1 MLFWIVLISI
11 VQLKGMKIFEKEN
24 YIFTR
29 FTNNT
34 KLRRI
39 RSTHKYLFEKKGVDY
54 IVITI
59 EELIP
64 ISKKFFENIDHI
76 KPKSVLF
83 HFSKEANKF
92 YGYIKLLQWYNL
104 SSLYFYLQNL
114 NR

>member
-1 MLFWIVLISI
+1 MAWRYSRKKTTYLLDLYTTQNSEE
-11 VQLKGMKIFEKEN
+11 LEAL
-24 YIFTR
+24 
-29 FTNNT
+29 TNPEF
-34 KLRRI
+34 
-39 RSTHKYLFEKKGVDY
+39 YKKGVNY

-59 EELIP
+59 EELMP

-83 HFSKEANKF
+83 HFSKEANKL

>member
-1 MLFWIVLISI
+1 MRKKTTYFLDLYTTQNSEE
-11 VQLKGMKIFEKEN
+11 LEAL
-24 YIFTR
+24 
-29 FTNNT
+29 TNPEF
-34 KLRRI
+34 
-39 RSTHKYLFEKKGVDY
+39 YKKGVNY

-104 SSLYFYLQNL
+104 SSLYFLFTKPKL
-114 NR
+114 IKVLSKL